1 MAFMLPGGVVTP
13 SVPEYG
19 GARTHRRAYQAQLQ
33 PPPPYPGLPGPDSD
47 SETRRHPRI
56 WGMSPLWFGIFIA
69 AFTTLIVGSAV
80 GGSAANS
87 VKDAQKRVKQ
97 CTASSKSCYH
107 TRTITEQVTTT
118 RTFCHAT
125 ANAAPFLDYVAAAP
139 TAVHNTPLV
148 CPDEDGKTYTTA
160 HNEIFDLSCT
170 SILAQGDVG
179 CIVAYTFQ
187 DCIEACASLK
197 VNQSSNVCTAITY
210 NSNMA
215 FAATAAPY
223 YYGNCWLKQDVL
235 ARTAPNF
242 DNNSISARLSNSSA
256 AE

>member
-1 MAFMLPGGVVTP
+1 MAFMLPGGVLTP
-13 SVPEYG
+13 SVPEPG
-19 GARTHRRAYQAQLQ
+19 GARTYRQAYHTQLQ
-33 PPPPYPGLPGPDSD
+33 PPPPYPGLPRPDSN
-47 SETRRHPRI
+47 SETRPQRT
-56 WGMSPLWFGIFIA
+56 WGMSPLWFGIFISA
-69 AFTTLIVGSAV
+69 VTALIVGAAV

-87 VKDAQKRVKQ
+87 VKDAQQRVKH
-97 CTASSKSCYH
+97 CTASSKSCYR

-125 ANAAPFLDYVAAAP
+125 ATAAPFVDYVAAAP
-139 TAVHNTPLV
+139 STVNNTPLV
-148 CPDEDGKTYTTA
+148 CSDEDGKTYTTV

-170 SILAQGDVG
+170 EILAEGDVG
-179 CIVAYTFQ
+179 CILAYTFQ
-187 DCIEACASLK
+187 DCIEACASLQ

-215 FAATAAPY
+215 FAAAAAPY
-223 YYGNCWLKQDVL
+223 YSGNCWLKQDGL
-235 ARTAPNF
+235 ARTAPNS